1 MGAPMMKLR
10 KISGLVIAGLLMA
23 SAVAPVASASAVSDL
38 FAQYPDG
45 GDEFEAALDSL
56 FDSDPL
62 GTANALSDAWA
73 SANDAQKSAARDAL
87 GGACTGDSATNGSVR
102 GALPFTPSGS
112 CPEDSESNTN
122 SAFRRT
128 STGTNNGSGFG
139 GGSISPNTQQNNT
152 NDNGPQ

>member
-1 MGAPMMKLR
+1 MATMR
-10 KISGLVIAGLLMA
+10 KISGLVFAGLLMT
-23 SAVAPVASASAVSDL
+23 SAIAPVASASTVSDL

-45 GDEFEAALDSL
+45 GDDFEAALGSL

-62 GTANALSDAWA
+62 GTASAIAQAWA
-73 SANDAQKSAARDAL
+73 SATDDQKSGAQQAI
-87 GGACTGDSATNGSVR
+87 GGACTGNTATNANVR
-102 GALPFTPSGS
+102 SALPFTPSGT
-112 CPEDSESNTN
+112 CPEDSQGNTS

-128 STGTNNGSGFG
+128 TTGTNNGSGFG